1 MRKQEKRVTLA
12 KETLRH
18 LNVDQLNEA
27 GGGATTSCDL
37 TACRT
42 CASGCSNCTA

>member
-1 MRKQEKRVTLA
+1 MKKPVKRLSLA

-18 LNVDQLNEA
+18 LDRDLLNEVD
-27 GGGATTSCDL
+27 GGATTSCDL

-42 CASGCSNCTA
+42 CQSACSNCTA